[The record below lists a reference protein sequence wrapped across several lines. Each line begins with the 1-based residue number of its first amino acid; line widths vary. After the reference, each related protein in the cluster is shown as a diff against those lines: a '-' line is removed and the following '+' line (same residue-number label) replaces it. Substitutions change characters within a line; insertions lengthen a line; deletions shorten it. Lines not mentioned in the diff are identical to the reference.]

1 MDIPISHAEM
11 RQEIMRY
18 MITGAASAL
27 PDTTQQDLVKA
38 NLESSWVVSYAI
50 TVEALWAVRDLLDAA
65 GMTLLGKLAGFMAL
79 PENDFMEMG
88 RSGRG
93 AAMRVAM
100 QRDLGEPAN
109 GSPWPD
115 PSHDP
120 DAAPQYRP
128 APEPGEIPDQP
139 AD

>member
-18 MITGAASAL
+18 MITGAASVL
-27 PDTTQQDLVKA
+27 PDTTQRELVKA

-115 PSHDP
+115 RSHDP
-120 DAAPQYRP
+120 DVAPQYRP